1 LPDEDLSGT
10 AKSPNEDK
18 YSVNSKFQEKI
29 LDEVCDS
36 IKQSNLRFKGII
48 NRINITFASI
58 LIMNWILIGVA
69 VVMFIGA
76 IYAALGGRLD
86 VTLLLSVTGFADIFT
101 VFRFSMNRVQTNL
114 GDQIQ
119 VEVAYDSYVK
129 QLSQFD
135 QHFNIN
141 HKTEDIKTINDEI
154 RQVTLNTM
162 MLIQKYTKIGTES
175 SHKEWIT
182 LFPIRYGQLEVPK
195 EVSLGEKVTMKG
207 TLRNVGDKPV
217 TLESIAIAI
226 RPPGGTPEGGPFHF
240 DFFAFPGQVIKPNQE
255 IVIEKEKIID
265 SDWTVVA
272 EPNHIGK
279 AWYAFIACKTED
291 GVWHNDCNKYSF
303 ILHDKKVNETK
314 NQLPE

>member
-1 LPDEDLSGT
+1 MPDDLSGK
-10 AKSPNEDK
+10 AKSPPEEK
-18 YSVNSKFQEKI
+18 NSIDPTFQEKI
-29 LDEVCDS
+29 LDQVCNS
-36 IKQSNLRFKGII
+36 MTQSNLRFKGII
-48 NRINITFASI
+48 SRINITFWSI
-58 LIMNWILIGVA
+58 LAMNWILIGVA

-76 IYAALGGRLD
+76 VYAALGGRLD

-114 GDQIQ
+114 GDQVQ

-129 QLSQFD
+129 QISQFD

-141 HKTEDIKTINDEI
+141 HKTEDLKTINNEI

-175 SHKEWIT
+175 SHKEWLT
-182 LFPIRYGQLEVPK
+182 LFPIRYGQLEIPK
-195 EVSLGEKVTMKG
+195 EVSLGQKVTMKG

-217 TLESIAIAI
+217 TLESIVIAL
-226 RPPGGTPEGGPFHF
+226 RPPGGTPEGGPLGF

-255 IVIEKEKIID
+255 IEIKKEQTID
-265 SDWTVVA
+265 SNWTNR
-272 EPNHIGK
+272 PDPTYLDK

-303 ILHDKKVNETK
+303 IVHDKKAEVTK
-314 NQLPE
+314 NPLSE